1 MSDELINKYRPKTF
15 AEVIGQDAVVK
26 SMENAV
32 KKKLGRVFLLTGPS
46 GTGKTTLARIAA
58 KALGCAAS
66 DIQSEDA
73 ATNTGIENMRGIMD
87 GLMYRPLGEGASKA
101 IIIDECHALSKQAVQ
116 SLLLTL
122 EEPPSWVY
130 FFLCTTE
137 PDKVIKAVKTRC
149 LAFQLKEVRTKD
161 LFDLLKDTDEGRDMD
176 DAILDLCVSE
186 AEGSPRQALS
196 NLGAVMAAE
205 DEDEAAELL
214 HSAAK
219 APAAF
224 DLARALLKGSDW
236 RELRAILSRLKETSP
251 ESVRHV
257 VRAYMTTVM
266 LSEKTKDYR
275 DAYDIL
281 EEFSKPFNS
290 FDGMSPLALA
300 CARLVEKGR

>member
-1 MSDELINKYRPKTF
+1 MTNALITKYRPKTF

-26 SMENAV
+26 AMENAV
-32 KKKLGRVFLLTGPS
+32 KKKLGKVFLLTGPS

-58 KALGCAAS
+58 KAFGCADA
-66 DIQSEDA
+66 DIQNEDA
-73 ATNTGIENMRGIMD
+73 ATNTGIENMRGLMD
-87 GLMYRPLGEGASKA
+87 GLIYQPMAGGSKA
-101 IIIDECHALSKQAVQ
+101 IIIDEAHSLSKPAIQ

-130 FFLCTTE
+130 WFLCTTE
-137 PDKVIKAVKTRC
+137 PDKIIKAVQTRC
-149 LAFQLKEVRTKD
+149 LAFQLKEVRVKD
-161 LFDLLKDTDEGRDMD
+161 LIDLLLDTDEGKDMD
-176 DAILDLCVSE
+176 EDILELCAEE
-186 AEGSPRQALS
+186 AGGSPRQALS
-196 NLGAVMAAE
+196 NLGVVMAVE
-205 DEDEAAELL
+205 NIEEAQELL
-214 HSAAK
+214 HSASK

-224 DLARALLKGSDW
+224 DLARALLKGANW
-236 RELRAILSRLKETSP
+236 AELRGILTRLKETSP

-266 LSEKTKDYR
+266 LSEKTRDYR